1 MMSSVPKNK
10 YGFIAIVGGL
20 FFIFGFVTWLNGTL
34 IPYLRMACELSE
46 FQSYFVAT
54 AFYISY
60 FVMALPSSYILKK
73 TGFKNGMSL
82 GLFVMAI
89 GSLLFIPASNA
100 RNYYLFLFGLFI
112 QGTGLTIL
120 QTASNP
126 YITILGPIESAA
138 KRISIMGICNKVAGI
153 LSPIILGAIVLK
165 GADKLEKELLT
176 MDLVQKANQLDML
189 AGRVIWPYVVMAIV
203 LVILALVIRY
213 SPLPNI
219 EEEEDDSASSNNP
232 LDRASIIEYPQIV
245 FGVIAI
251 FLYVGAEVIAG
262 DTIGNYGK
270 SLGISM
276 DQSRFFPSLTL
287 SCMLVG
293 YVIGILTI
301 PKYIKQEAALKWSA
315 IIGIIFSIGIL
326 FTKGYYS
333 VFLVASLGLANA
345 LMWPAIWPLAISG
358 LGRHTKTGSALL
370 IMGIVGG
377 AILPPLYGKI
387 GELIHSS
394 QMAYLILIPC
404 YLYILWYAKAPFH
417 KKLIPG

>member
-1 MMSSVPKNK
+1 
-10 YGFIAIVGGL
+10 
-20 FFIFGFVTWLNGTL
+20 
-34 IPYLRMACELSE
+34 
-46 FQSYFVAT
+46 
-54 AFYISY
+54 
-60 FVMALPSSYILKK
+60 MALPSSYILKK

-82 GLFVMAI
+82 GLFVMAV

-153 LSPIILGAIVLK
+153 LSPIILGAIVLE

-176 MDLVQKANQLDML
+176 MDMVQKANQLDML

-203 LVILALVIRY
+203 LVVLALVIRY

-219 EEEEDDSASSNNP
+219 EEENDDTSNFTNA
-232 LDRASIIEYPQIV
+232 LDRTSILHYPQLV
-245 FGVIAI
+245 YGVIAI

-287 SCMLVG
+287 TCMLVG
-293 YVIGILTI
+293 YVLGILTI
-301 PKYIKQEAALKWSA
+301 PKYIKQETALKWSA
-315 IIGIIFSIGIL
+315 IIGILFSIGIL

-404 YLYILWYAKAPFH
+404 YVYILWYATARFH
-417 KKLIPG
+417 KKLIAA